1 MRFALRAGLAA
12 ASLALM
18 TACAAAQ
25 GKVVTFAT
33 EGAYAPWNFT
43 EAGGKLNGYEIELG
57 ADLCKRAKLECK
69 FVAQDWD
76 GIIPA
81 LTAGKYDAIM
91 AGMTITDKRKET
103 IEFSISYGST
113 PNGFMTVKS
122 SAAAKLPGSG
132 TSLALV
138 KEADAAKKVIEDMK
152 AVLKGKVIGVQGST
166 TNSAFLD
173 KYFKGT
179 AEIREYKTTEQH
191 DLDLGAGR
199 IDAVFAA
206 MSYMTDAVK
215 KPENKD
221 FILAGA
227 TFSGDV
233 LGSGVGIGLRKAD
246 TALKAQLDEA
256 IKGAL
261 ADGTIKTL
269 SVKWFGFDITPK

>member
-1 MRFALRAGLAA
+1 MQRLTKLCLAA

-18 TACAAAQ
+18 TAGAAAQ
-25 GKVVTFAT
+25 GKVITFAT

-91 AGMTITDKRKET
+91 AGMTATDKRKET
-103 IEFSISYGST
+103 IDFSISYGST
-113 PNGFMTVKS
+113 PNGFMTTKS
-122 SAAAKLPGSG
+122 SVAAKLPGTGSSFG
-132 TSLALV
+132 LV
-138 KEADAAKKVIEDMK
+138 KEADAAKKAIDDMK
-152 AVLKGKVIGVQGST
+152 VLLKGKTIGVQVST
-166 TNSAFLD
+166 TNSAFID

-191 DLDLGAGR
+191 DLDLAAGR

-206 MSYMTDAVK
+206 MSYASDAVK

-221 FILAGA
+221 FVLAGA

-233 LGSGVGIGLRKAD
+233 LGSGVGIGLRKTD